1 MRASLTLSLGRRS
14 PPRLIR
20 EWARSA
26 VVSLALA
33 LVIAGCTKPNPDV
46 LQGYA
51 EGEYVRV
58 ASPVA
63 GQLQRLAVK
72 RGDRVKAGDALFALE
87 QANEAAARREAAD
100 RLARAQAQL
109 ENLRTGKR
117 PPELDVARAELEQ
130 AEAALKLSEANLK
143 RQDELFRE
151 HFISRERLDDART
164 QAARDR
170 ARVEQMRAQ
179 LTTAKLPARA
189 DEIRAAEAEVAAAR
203 AALAQADWRLDQKAQ
218 RAPGDAFVQDTLYVQ
233 GEWVPAGAP
242 VVSLL
247 PPGNIKVR
255 FFVPEGELGAV
266 RVGQPV
272 AMTCDGC
279 GGPIA
284 GAVTYIAPQAEFTP
298 PVIYSQERR
307 EKLVFLVEARPAP
320 GDATRLHPG
329 QPVQVALK

>member
-1 MRASLTLSLGRRS
+1 MGLAMPVVLTLAACG
-14 PPRLIR
+14 
-20 EWARSA
+20 
-26 VVSLALA
+26 
-33 LVIAGCTKPNPDV
+33 NPAAEA

-58 ASPVA
+58 ASPFA

-100 RLARAQAQL
+100 RLVRAQAQL
-109 ENLRTGKR
+109 ENLRKAKR
-117 PPELDVARAELEQ
+117 PTEIEAVRAELDQ
-130 AEAALKLSEANLK
+130 AEAALKLAEANLK
-143 RQDELFRE
+143 RQEELFRE
-151 HFISRERLDDART
+151 NFISRERLDDART
-164 QAARDR
+164 AVARDR
-170 ARVEQMRAQ
+170 ARVAETRAQ
-179 LTTAKLPARA
+179 LATANLPART

-203 AALAQADWRLDQKAQ
+203 AALDQANWRLEQKAQ
-218 RAPGDAFVQDTLYVQ
+218 RAPQDALVQDTLFVL

-247 PPGNIKVR
+247 PPGNVKVR
-255 FFVPEGELGAV
+255 FFMPEQRLGAV

-279 GGPIA
+279 SAPVEGT
-284 GAVTYIAPQAEFTP
+284 VSYIAPQAEFTP
-298 PVIYSQERR
+298 PVIYSRERR

-320 GDATRLHPG
+320 ADAAKLHPG
-329 QPVQVALK
+329 QPVEVTLKPPP